1 MRSLIAAIRFLTR
14 LRAPGPPT
22 RAEDL
27 PGSVGWFPLVGGAA
41 NAAVA
46 GLAVA
51 ATLWWPPTIA
61 AVVAIA
67 AGLLLTGGFHEDAA
81 ADAADGL
88 GGGADNDK
96 ILAIMR
102 DSRIG
107 AYAGMA
113 LWVVLTLRWAVLVHL
128 LSLPGLSAVA
138 IWAAAGAWGRWTA
151 APLLAALPP
160 LSAGLAKDIGS
171 AASWPTIALATLL
184 ALAVAAF
191 AGWLIGPPV
200 WIAAGVAVAL
210 PGFWGIYLWR
220 RLGGQ
225 SGDLLGAGNL
235 IVELGFALALIAAQR
250 ALAA

>member
-14 LRAPGPPT
+14 LRVPGPPT
-22 RAEDL
+22 RAVDL
-27 PGSVGWFPLVGGAA
+27 PGSAGWVPLGGAAA

-46 GLAVA
+46 GMAIAALA
-51 ATLWWPPTIA
+51 WWPPTIA

-88 GGGADNDK
+88 GGATDREK
-96 ILAIMR
+96 ILSIMR

-113 LWVVLTLRWAVLVHL
+113 LWVVLTVRWAVLVHL
-128 LSLPGLSAVA
+128 LSMPGLAVVA

-151 APLLAALPP
+151 APLLAVLPP

-171 AASWPTIALATLL
+171 TVAWPAIALATLS
-184 ALAVAAF
+184 ALAATAF
-191 AGWLIGPPV
+191 AGWLIGPAV
-200 WIAAGVAVAL
+200 WIAAGVAAVFT
-210 PGFWGIYLWR
+210 GMWGGYLWK

-235 IVELGFALALIAAQR
+235 IVESGFALALIAAQR
-250 ALAA
+250 SCG

>member
-14 LRAPGPPT
+14 LRVPGAPT
-22 RAEDL
+22 LAADL
-27 PGSVGWFPLVGGAA
+27 PGSVGWFPLVG
-41 NAAVA
+41 AAVNAVVA
-46 GLAVA
+46 GVAVA
-51 ATLWWPPTIA
+51 ALAWWPPTIA

-81 ADAADGL
+81 ADSADGL
-88 GGGADNDK
+88 GGGTDREK
-96 ILAIMR
+96 ILSIMR

-128 LSLPGLSAVA
+128 CSLPGLVAVA
-138 IWAAAGAWGRWTA
+138 IWAAAGAWGRWSA
-151 APLLAALPP
+151 APWLAALPA
-160 LSAGLAKDIGS
+160 LSDGLAKDIGS
-171 AASWPTIALATLL
+171 AATWPTIALATLL
-184 ALAVAAF
+184 ALAATAL

-200 WIAAGVAVAL
+200 WIAAGVAAAL
-210 PGFWGIYLWR
+210 TGCWGIYLWR

-235 IVELGFALALIAAQR
+235 IVESGFALALIAAQR
-250 ALAA
+250 ALTA